1 MTRKNIYFY
10 ISFMLLLSCE
20 GPFFDV
26 PADEDSIPPTLT
38 ITFPADQSV
47 LSDSVLISA
56 YAFDNV
62 GLDLV
67 TIYLNDSIV
76 HESMEGPFEYLW
88 STYNNEE
95 DEFHTIRA
103 KATDMAGNVNYTN
116 TLQVLVDNQDNQ
128 SPTGALIFP
137 FTGQTLKGEITIIIE
152 ASDNDQVETVDLYI
166 DGDSIATYQEPPYRY
181 DWNTLNE
188 IDDVIYTIH
197 AHVRDNAGNQITI
210 GPINVTIDNY
220 ESDDEIAPTGTIISP
235 ASASTVSGT
244 INIEVYAYDNIRMGH
259 VDFIIDGSEVA
270 HDSIPPYS
278 YSWNTL
284 GEAEDSDHVININL
298 SDSAGNTTSL
308 FPVTVFV
315 DNIEDA
321 DVTPPSIVIYD
332 PAANQTVSGTVTFM
346 TIATDNVAID
356 RVEFYHDYELEF
368 TATNYPYNYEWNST
382 LIAEDSEHVWHAK
395 AFDTSGN
402 DSQTQPMVLF
412 VDNID
417 NIPPTGFILYPYA
430 GQIVS
435 DNIEIQVSASDN
447 VGIAEVEFY
456 LDGNL
461 LSSDDQV
468 PYAHEWN
475 TNSSSEDEEHVIY
488 ATIIDLQGNST
499 DLSPISVTVNNDDA
513 PSNDL
518 TPPIATILTPLSTQ
532 TVSDTVI
539 ITGFASDNH
548 EIEQVIFY
556 VNDQLID
563 TVTDSP
569 YTTNWITY
577 EEANNSEHVIQ
588 MTAQDLSGNQS
599 SAQPVLVTVINEYT
613 GEINN
618 LTLLATENTISLS
631 WDAPNDA
638 ESYKVYKN
646 GSFLTETNEQFF
658 NDVVV
663 PGTEFCY
670 TVSAVNIVNLEGPQS
685 TEVCETSLYPPS
697 PTLSLSIDG
706 SLANLT
712 WTSVS
717 TAVSYRL
724 YQDDVFIIELAVL
737 NHTLDIGIGSNTCF
751 KVTSVNSIG
760 TESLVSNEECGEG
773 S

>member
-1 MTRKNIYFY
+1 
-10 ISFMLLLSCE
+10 MLLLSCE

-38 ITFPADQSV
+38 ITFPADQSI

-67 TIYLNDSIV
+67 TLYLNDSVV

-88 STYNNEE
+88 PTSNNEE

-103 KATDMAGNVNYTN
+103 KATDLAGNVNYTN

-137 FTGQTLKGEITIIIE
+137 FTGQTLTGEITIIIE

-166 DGDSIATYQEPPYRY
+166 NGDSIATYQEPPYRY

-188 IDDVIYTIH
+188 IDDVIHTIH

-244 INIEVYAYDNIRMGH
+244 INIEVNAYDNIRMGH
-259 VDFIIDGSEVA
+259 VDFIIDGSAVA

-308 FPVTVFV
+308 FPVSVFV
-315 DNIEDA
+315 DNIEEA
-321 DVTPPSIVIYD
+321 DTTPPSIVIYD
-332 PAANQTVSGTVTFM
+332 PAANQTVSGTITFM

-402 DSQTQPMVLF
+402 NSQTQPMVLF

-456 LDGNL
+456 LDGDI
-461 LSSDDQV
+461 LSSDDQA
-468 PYAHEWN
+468 PYAYEWN

-548 EIEQVIFY
+548 EIERVMFY
-556 VNDQLID
+556 VNDQLIE

-569 YTTNWITY
+569 FTTNWITY

-588 MTAQDLSGNQS
+588 MTAQDPSGNQS
-599 SAQPVLVTVINEYT
+599 SAQPALVTVINEYI

-646 GSFLTETNEQFF
+646 GNFFTETNEQFLD
-658 NDVVV
+658 DVVV

-717 TAVSYRL
+717 TAESYRL

-737 NHTLDIGIGSNTCF
+737 NHTLDIGTGSNTCF

>member
-1 MTRKNIYFY
+1 MKRKNIYFY
-10 ISFMLLLSCE
+10 ITFMLLLSCE

-38 ITFPADQSV
+38 ITFPADQSI

-67 TIYLNDSIV
+67 TLYLNDSVV

-88 STYNNEE
+88 PTSNNEE

-103 KATDMAGNVNYTN
+103 KATDLAGNVNYTN

-137 FTGQTLKGEITIIIE
+137 FTGQTLTGEITIIIE

-166 DGDSIATYQEPPYRY
+166 NGDSIATYQEPPYRY

-188 IDDVIYTIH
+188 IDDVIHTIH

-244 INIEVYAYDNIRMGH
+244 INIEVNAYDNIRMGH
-259 VDFIIDGSEVA
+259 VDFIIDGSAVA

-321 DVTPPSIVIYD
+321 DITPPSIVIYD

-402 DSQTQPMVLF
+402 DSQTQPMILF

-456 LDGNL
+456 LNGDI
-461 LSSDDQV
+461 LSSDDQA
-468 PYAHEWN
+468 PYAYEWN

-548 EIEQVIFY
+548 EIERVMFY
-556 VNDQLID
+556 VNDQLIE

-569 YTTNWITY
+569 FTTNWITY

-588 MTAQDLSGNQS
+588 MTAQDPSGNQS

-646 GSFLTETNEQFF
+646 GNFFTETNEQFLD
-658 NDVVV
+658 DVVV

-670 TVSAVNIVNLEGPQS
+670 AVSAVNIVNLEGPQS
-685 TEVCETSLYPPS
+685 TEVCETSLYPSS

-717 TAVSYRL
+717 TAESYRL

-737 NHTLDIGIGSNTCF
+737 NHTLDIGTGSNTCF

>member
-1 MTRKNIYFY
+1 MKRKNIYFY
-10 ISFMLLLSCE
+10 ITFMLLLSCE

-38 ITFPADQSV
+38 ITFPADQSI

-67 TIYLNDSIV
+67 TLYLNDSVV

-88 STYNNEE
+88 PTSNNEE

-103 KATDMAGNVNYTN
+103 KATDLAGNVNYTN

-137 FTGQTLKGEITIIIE
+137 FTGQTLTGEITIIIE

-166 DGDSIATYQEPPYRY
+166 NGDSIATYQEPPYRY

-188 IDDVIYTIH
+188 IDDVIHTIH

-220 ESDDEIAPTGTIISP
+220 DSDDEIAPTGTIISP

-244 INIEVYAYDNIRMGH
+244 IDIEVNAYDNIRMGH
-259 VDFIIDGSEVA
+259 VDFIIDGSAVA

-308 FPVTVFV
+308 FPVSVFV

-321 DVTPPSIVIYD
+321 DTTPPSIVIYD
-332 PAANQTVSGTVTFM
+332 PAANQTVSGTITFM

-402 DSQTQPMVLF
+402 DSQTQPMILF

-456 LDGNL
+456 LDGDI
-461 LSSDDQV
+461 LSSDDQA
-468 PYAHEWN
+468 PYAYEWN

-548 EIEQVIFY
+548 EIERVMFY
-556 VNDQLID
+556 VNDQLIE

-569 YTTNWITY
+569 FTTNWITY

-588 MTAQDLSGNQS
+588 MTAQDPSGNQS

-638 ESYKVYKN
+638 ESYKIYKN
-646 GSFLTETNEQFF
+646 GSFLTEINEQFLD
-658 NDVVV
+658 DVVV

-685 TEVCETSLYPPS
+685 TEVCETSLYPSS

-717 TAVSYRL
+717 TAESYRL

-737 NHTLDIGIGSNTCF
+737 NHTLDIGTGSNTCF

>member
-1 MTRKNIYFY
+1 
-10 ISFMLLLSCE
+10 MLLLSCE

-38 ITFPADQSV
+38 ITFPADQSI

-67 TIYLNDSIV
+67 TLYLNDSVV

-88 STYNNEE
+88 PTSNNEE

-103 KATDMAGNVNYTN
+103 KATDLAGNVNYTN

-137 FTGQTLKGEITIIIE
+137 FTGQTLTGEITIIIE

-166 DGDSIATYQEPPYRY
+166 NGDSIATYQEPPYRY

-188 IDDVIYTIH
+188 IDDVIHTIH

-220 ESDDEIAPTGTIISP
+220 DSDDEIAPTGTIISP

-244 INIEVYAYDNIRMGH
+244 INIEVNAYDNIRMGH
-259 VDFIIDGSEVA
+259 VDFIIDGSAVA

-321 DVTPPSIVIYD
+321 DITPPSIVIYD
-332 PAANQTVSGTVTFM
+332 PAANQTVSGTITFM

-402 DSQTQPMVLF
+402 DSQTQPMILF

-532 TVSDTVI
+532 AVSDTVI

-548 EIEQVIFY
+548 EIERVMFY
-556 VNDQLID
+556 VNDQLIE

-569 YTTNWITY
+569 FTTNWITY

-588 MTAQDLSGNQS
+588 MTAQDPSGNQS
-599 SAQPVLVTVINEYT
+599 SAQPALVTVINEYI

-631 WDAPNDA
+631 WDAPYDA

-646 GSFLTETNEQFF
+646 GNFFTETNEQFLD
-658 NDVVV
+658 DVVV

-717 TAVSYRL
+717 TAESYRL
-724 YQDDVFIIELAVL
+724 YQDNVFIIELAVL
-737 NHTLDIGIGSNTCF
+737 NHTLDIGTGSNTCF

>member
-321 DVTPPSIVIYD
+321 DITPPSIVIYD

>member
-1 MTRKNIYFY
+1 MKRKNIYFY

-137 FTGQTLKGEITIIIE
+137 FTGQTLTGEITIIIE

-244 INIEVYAYDNIRMGH
+244 INIEVNAYDNIRMGH
-259 VDFIIDGSEVA
+259 VDFIIDGSAVA

-321 DVTPPSIVIYD
+321 DITPPFIVIHD
-332 PAANQTVSGTVTFM
+332 PASNQTVSGTVTFM

-613 GEINN
+613 GEMNN

-706 SLANLT
+706 SLANLN

-717 TAVSYRL
+717 TAESYRL

-751 KVTSVNSIG
+751 KATSVNSIG

>member
-1 MTRKNIYFY
+1 
-10 ISFMLLLSCE
+10 MLLLSCE

-38 ITFPADQSV
+38 ITFPADQSI

-67 TIYLNDSIV
+67 TLYLNDSVV

-88 STYNNEE
+88 PTSNNEE

-103 KATDMAGNVNYTN
+103 KATDLAGNVNYTN

-137 FTGQTLKGEITIIIE
+137 FTGQTLTGEITIIIE

-166 DGDSIATYQEPPYRY
+166 NGDSIATYQEPPYRY

-188 IDDVIYTIH
+188 IDDVIHTIH

-244 INIEVYAYDNIRMGH
+244 INIEVNAYDNIRMGH
-259 VDFIIDGSEVA
+259 VDFIIDGSAVA

-321 DVTPPSIVIYD
+321 DITPPSIVIYD
-332 PAANQTVSGTVTFM
+332 PAANQTVFGTVTFM

-402 DSQTQPMVLF
+402 DSQTQPMILF

-456 LDGNL
+456 LDGDI
-461 LSSDDQV
+461 LSSDDQA
-468 PYAHEWN
+468 PYAYEWN

-548 EIEQVIFY
+548 EIERVMFY
-556 VNDQLID
+556 VNDQLIE

-569 YTTNWITY
+569 FTTNWITY

-588 MTAQDLSGNQS
+588 MTAQDPSGNQS

-646 GSFLTETNEQFF
+646 GSFLTETNEQFLD
-658 NDVVV
+658 DVVV

-670 TVSAVNIVNLEGPQS
+670 AVSAVNIVNLEGPQS

-717 TAVSYRL
+717 TAESYRL
-724 YQDDVFIIELAVL
+724 YQDEVFIIELAVL
-737 NHTLDIGIGSNTCF
+737 NHTLDIGTGSNTCF

>member
-10 ISFMLLLSCE
+10 ISFMLILSCE

-88 STYNNEE
+88 STFDNEE

-137 FTGQTLKGEITIIIE
+137 FTGQTLTGEITIIIE

-188 IDDVIYTIH
+188 IDDVIHTIH

-210 GPINVTIDNY
+210 GPINVTINNY
-220 ESDDEIAPTGTIISP
+220 ESDDQIAPTGTIISP

-244 INIEVYAYDNIRMGH
+244 VNIEVYAYDNIRMGH
-259 VDFIIDGSEVA
+259 VDFIIDGSAVA

-284 GEAEDSDHVININL
+284 EEAEDSDHVININL
-298 SDSAGNTTSL
+298 SDSTGNTTSL

-315 DNIEDA
+315 DNLEDA
-321 DVTPPSIVIYD
+321 DITPPSIVIND

-402 DSQTQPMVLF
+402 GSQTQPMVLF

-447 VGIAEVEFY
+447 IGIAEVEFY

-548 EIEQVIFY
+548 EIERVMFY
-556 VNDQLID
+556 VNDQLIE

-569 YTTNWITY
+569 FTTNWITY
-577 EEANNSEHVIQ
+577 EETNNSEHVIQ
-588 MTAQDLSGNQS
+588 MTAQDPSGNQS

-631 WDAPNDA
+631 WDAPNGA

-646 GSFLTETNEQFF
+646 SNFLTETNEQFLD
-658 NDVVV
+658 DVVV

-670 TVSAVNIVNLEGPQS
+670 AVSAVNIVNLEGPQS

-717 TAVSYRL
+717 TAESYRL

-751 KVTSVNSIG
+751 EVTSVNSIG

>member
-1 MTRKNIYFY
+1 MKRKNIYFY
-10 ISFMLLLSCE
+10 ITFMLLLSCE

-38 ITFPADQSV
+38 ITFPADQSI

-67 TIYLNDSIV
+67 TLYLNDSVV

-88 STYNNEE
+88 PTSNNEE

-103 KATDMAGNVNYTN
+103 KATDLAGNVNYTN

-137 FTGQTLKGEITIIIE
+137 FTGQTLTGEITIIIE

-166 DGDSIATYQEPPYRY
+166 NGDSIATYQEPPYRY

-188 IDDVIYTIH
+188 IDDVIHTIH

-244 INIEVYAYDNIRMGH
+244 IDIEVNAYDNIRMGH
-259 VDFIIDGSEVA
+259 VDFIIDGSAVA

-321 DVTPPSIVIYD
+321 DITPPSIVIYD

-539 ITGFASDNH
+539 IIGFASDNH

>member
-1 MTRKNIYFY
+1 
-10 ISFMLLLSCE
+10 MLLLSCE

-38 ITFPADQSV
+38 ITFPADQSI

-67 TIYLNDSIV
+67 TLYLNDSVV

-88 STYNNEE
+88 PTSNNEE

-103 KATDMAGNVNYTN
+103 KATDLAGNVNYTN

-137 FTGQTLKGEITIIIE
+137 FTGQTLTGEITIIIE
-152 ASDNDQVETVDLYI
+152 ASDNDQVETVNLYI
-166 DGDSIATYQEPPYRY
+166 NGDSIATYQEPPYRY

-188 IDDVIYTIH
+188 IDDVIHTIH

-220 ESDDEIAPTGTIISP
+220 DSDDEIAPTGTIISP

-244 INIEVYAYDNIRMGH
+244 INIEVNAYDNIRMGH
-259 VDFIIDGSEVA
+259 VDFIIDGSAVA

-308 FPVTVFV
+308 FPVSVFV
-315 DNIEDA
+315 DNIEEA
-321 DVTPPSIVIYD
+321 DTTPPSIVIYE
-332 PAANQTVSGTVTFM
+332 PAANQTVSGTITFM

-395 AFDTSGN
+395 AFDISGN
-402 DSQTQPMVLF
+402 NSQTQPMVLF

-488 ATIIDLQGNST
+488 ATIIYLQGNST
-499 DLSPISVTVNNDDA
+499 DLSPISVTVNNDNA

-548 EIEQVIFY
+548 EIERVMFY
-556 VNDQLID
+556 VNDQLIE

-569 YTTNWITY
+569 FTTNWITY

-588 MTAQDLSGNQS
+588 MTAQDPSGNQS
-599 SAQPVLVTVINEYT
+599 SAQPALVTVINEYI

-638 ESYKVYKN
+638 ESYKIYKN
-646 GSFLTETNEQFF
+646 GSFLTEINEQFLD
-658 NDVVV
+658 DVVV

-685 TEVCETSLYPPS
+685 TEVCETSLYPSS

-717 TAVSYRL
+717 TAESYRL

-737 NHTLDIGIGSNTCF
+737 NHTLDIGTGSNTCF

>member
-1 MTRKNIYFY
+1 
-10 ISFMLLLSCE
+10 MLLLSCE

-38 ITFPADQSV
+38 ITFPADQSI

-67 TIYLNDSIV
+67 TLYLNDSVV

-88 STYNNEE
+88 PTSNNEE

-103 KATDMAGNVNYTN
+103 KATDLAGNVNYTN

-137 FTGQTLKGEITIIIE
+137 FTGQTLTGEITIIIE

-166 DGDSIATYQEPPYRY
+166 NGDSIATYQEPPYRY

-188 IDDVIYTIH
+188 IDDVIHTIH

-244 INIEVYAYDNIRMGH
+244 IDIEVNAYDNIRMGH
-259 VDFIIDGSEVA
+259 VDFIIDGSAVA

-321 DVTPPSIVIYD
+321 DITPPSIVIYD
-332 PAANQTVSGTVTFM
+332 PAANQTVSGTITFM

-402 DSQTQPMVLF
+402 DSQTQPMILF

-499 DLSPISVTVNNDDA
+499 DLSPISVTVNNNDA

-532 TVSDTVI
+532 AVSDTVI

-548 EIEQVIFY
+548 EIERVMFY
-556 VNDQLID
+556 VNDQLIE

-569 YTTNWITY
+569 FTTNWITY

-588 MTAQDLSGNQS
+588 MTAQDPSGNQS

-646 GSFLTETNEQFF
+646 GSFLTEINEQFLD
-658 NDVVV
+658 DVVV

-685 TEVCETSLYPPS
+685 TEVCETSLYPSS

-717 TAVSYRL
+717 TAESYRL

-737 NHTLDIGIGSNTCF
+737 NHTLDIGTGSNTCF

>member
-1 MTRKNIYFY
+1 
-10 ISFMLLLSCE
+10 MLLLSCE

-38 ITFPADQSV
+38 ITFPADQSI

-67 TIYLNDSIV
+67 TLYLNDSVV

-88 STYNNEE
+88 PTSNNEE

-103 KATDMAGNVNYTN
+103 KATDLAGNVNYTN

-137 FTGQTLKGEITIIIE
+137 FTGQTLTGEITIIIE
-152 ASDNDQVETVDLYI
+152 ASDNDQVETVNLYI
-166 DGDSIATYQEPPYRY
+166 NGDSIATYQEPPYRY

-188 IDDVIYTIH
+188 IDDVIHTIH

-220 ESDDEIAPTGTIISP
+220 DSDDEIAPTGTIISP

-244 INIEVYAYDNIRMGH
+244 INIEVNAYDNIRMGH
-259 VDFIIDGSEVA
+259 VDFIIDGSAVA

-321 DVTPPSIVIYD
+321 DIIPPSIVIYD
-332 PAANQTVSGTVTFM
+332 PAANQTVSGTITFM

-402 DSQTQPMVLF
+402 DSQTQPMILF

-435 DNIEIQVSASDN
+435 DDIEIQVSASDN

-532 TVSDTVI
+532 AVSDTVI

-548 EIEQVIFY
+548 EIERVMFY
-556 VNDQLID
+556 VNDQLIE

-569 YTTNWITY
+569 FTTNWITY

-588 MTAQDLSGNQS
+588 MTAQDPSGNQS

-638 ESYKVYKN
+638 ESYKIYKN
-646 GSFLTETNEQFF
+646 GSFLTEINEQFLD
-658 NDVVV
+658 DVVV

-685 TEVCETSLYPPS
+685 TEVCETSLYPSS

-717 TAVSYRL
+717 TAESYRL

-737 NHTLDIGIGSNTCF
+737 NHTLDIGTGSNTCF

>member
-1 MTRKNIYFY
+1 MKRKNIYFY
-10 ISFMLLLSCE
+10 ITFMLLLSCE

-38 ITFPADQSV
+38 ITFPADQSI

-67 TIYLNDSIV
+67 TLYLNDSVV

-88 STYNNEE
+88 PTSNNEE

-103 KATDMAGNVNYTN
+103 KATDLAGNVNYTN

-137 FTGQTLKGEITIIIE
+137 FTGQTLTGEITIIIE

-166 DGDSIATYQEPPYRY
+166 NGDSIATYQEPPYRY

-188 IDDVIYTIH
+188 IDDVIHTIH

-220 ESDDEIAPTGTIISP
+220 DSDDEIAPTGTIISP

-244 INIEVYAYDNIRMGH
+244 IDIEVNAYDNIRMGH
-259 VDFIIDGSEVA
+259 VDFIIDGSAVA

-321 DVTPPSIVIYD
+321 DITPPSIVIYD

-402 DSQTQPMVLF
+402 DSQTQPMILF

-532 TVSDTVI
+532 AVSDTVI

-548 EIEQVIFY
+548 EIERVMFY
-556 VNDQLID
+556 VNDQLIE

-569 YTTNWITY
+569 FTTNWITY

-588 MTAQDLSGNQS
+588 MTAQDPSGNQS

-638 ESYKVYKN
+638 ESYKIYKN
-646 GSFLTETNEQFF
+646 GSFLTEINEQFLD
-658 NDVVV
+658 DVVV

-685 TEVCETSLYPPS
+685 TEVCETSLYPSS

-717 TAVSYRL
+717 TAESYRL
-724 YQDDVFIIELAVL
+724 YQDNVFIIELAVL
-737 NHTLDIGIGSNTCF
+737 NHTLDIGTGSNTCF

>member
-1 MTRKNIYFY
+1 
-10 ISFMLLLSCE
+10 MLLLSCE

-38 ITFPADQSV
+38 ITFPADQSI

-67 TIYLNDSIV
+67 TLYLNDSVV

-88 STYNNEE
+88 PTSNNEE

-103 KATDMAGNVNYTN
+103 KATDLAGNVNYTN

-137 FTGQTLKGEITIIIE
+137 FTGQTLTGEITIIIE

-166 DGDSIATYQEPPYRY
+166 NGDSIVTYQEPPYRY

-188 IDDVIYTIH
+188 IDDVIHTIH

-244 INIEVYAYDNIRMGH
+244 IDIEVNAYDNIRMGH
-259 VDFIIDGSEVA
+259 VDFIIDGSAVA

-321 DVTPPSIVIYD
+321 DITPPSIVIYD

-402 DSQTQPMVLF
+402 NSQTQPMVLF

-456 LDGNL
+456 LDGDI
-461 LSSDDQV
+461 LSSDDQA
-468 PYAHEWN
+468 PYAYEWN

-548 EIEQVIFY
+548 EIERVMFY
-556 VNDQLID
+556 VNDQLME

-569 YTTNWITY
+569 FTTNWITY

-588 MTAQDLSGNQS
+588 MTAQDPSGNQS
-599 SAQPVLVTVINEYT
+599 SAQPILVTVINEYT

-618 LTLLATENTISLS
+618 LTLLATENTISLN
-631 WDAPNDA
+631 WDAPNDS

-646 GSFLTETNEQFF
+646 GNFFTETNEQFLD
-658 NDVVV
+658 DVVV

-717 TAVSYRL
+717 TAESYRL
-724 YQDDVFIIELAVL
+724 YQDNVFIIELAVL
-737 NHTLDIGIGSNTCF
+737 NHTLDIGTGSNTCF

>member
-1 MTRKNIYFY
+1 MKRKNIYFY
-10 ISFMLLLSCE
+10 ITFMLLLSCE

-38 ITFPADQSV
+38 ITFPADQSI

-67 TIYLNDSIV
+67 TLYLNDSVV

-88 STYNNEE
+88 PTSNNEE

-103 KATDMAGNVNYTN
+103 KATDLAGNVNYTN
-116 TLQVLVDNQDNQ
+116 TLQVFVDNQDNQ

-137 FTGQTLKGEITIIIE
+137 FTGQTLTGEITIIIE

-166 DGDSIATYQEPPYRY
+166 NGDSIATYQEPPYRY

-188 IDDVIYTIH
+188 IDDVIHTIH

-244 INIEVYAYDNIRMGH
+244 IDIEVNAYDNIRMGH
-259 VDFIIDGSEVA
+259 VDFIIDGSAVA

-321 DVTPPSIVIYD
+321 DITPPSIVIYD
-332 PAANQTVSGTVTFM
+332 PAANQTVSGTITFM

-402 DSQTQPMVLF
+402 DSQTQPMILF

-532 TVSDTVI
+532 AVSDTVI

-548 EIEQVIFY
+548 EIERVMFY
-556 VNDQLID
+556 VNDQLIE

-569 YTTNWITY
+569 FTTNWITY

-588 MTAQDLSGNQS
+588 MTAQDPSGNQS
-599 SAQPVLVTVINEYT
+599 SAQPALVTVINEYI

-646 GSFLTETNEQFF
+646 GNFFTETNEQFLD
-658 NDVVV
+658 DVVV

-717 TAVSYRL
+717 TAESYRL
-724 YQDDVFIIELAVL
+724 YQDNVFIIELAVL
-737 NHTLDIGIGSNTCF
+737 NHTLDIGTGSNTCF

>member
-1 MTRKNIYFY
+1 
-10 ISFMLLLSCE
+10 MLLLSCE

-556 VNDQLID
+556 VDDQLID

>member
-1 MTRKNIYFY
+1 
-10 ISFMLLLSCE
+10 MLLLSCE

>member
-1 MTRKNIYFY
+1 MKRKNIYFY
-10 ISFMLLLSCE
+10 ITFMLLLSCE

-38 ITFPADQSV
+38 ITFPADQSI

-67 TIYLNDSIV
+67 TLYLNDSVV

-88 STYNNEE
+88 PTSNNEE

-103 KATDMAGNVNYTN
+103 KATDLAGNVNYTN

-137 FTGQTLKGEITIIIE
+137 FTGQTLTGEITIIIE

-166 DGDSIATYQEPPYRY
+166 NGDSIATYQEPPYRY

-188 IDDVIYTIH
+188 IDDVIHTIH

-244 INIEVYAYDNIRMGH
+244 INIEVNAYDNIRMGH
-259 VDFIIDGSEVA
+259 VDFIIDGSAVA

-321 DVTPPSIVIYD
+321 DITPPSIVIYD
-332 PAANQTVSGTVTFM
+332 PAANQTVFGTVTFM

-402 DSQTQPMVLF
+402 NSQTQPMVLF

-456 LDGNL
+456 LDGDI
-461 LSSDDQV
+461 LSSDDQA
-468 PYAHEWN
+468 PYAYEWN

-548 EIEQVIFY
+548 EIERVMFY
-556 VNDQLID
+556 VNDQLIE

-569 YTTNWITY
+569 FTTNWITY

-588 MTAQDLSGNQS
+588 MTAQDPSGNQS

-646 GSFLTETNEQFF
+646 GSFLTETNEQFLD
-658 NDVVV
+658 DVVV

-717 TAVSYRL
+717 TAESYRL
-724 YQDDVFIIELAVL
+724 YQDEVFIIELAVL
-737 NHTLDIGIGSNTCF
+737 NHTLDIGTGSNTCF

>member
-1 MTRKNIYFY
+1 
-10 ISFMLLLSCE
+10 MLLLSCE

-308 FPVTVFV
+308 FPVSVFV
-315 DNIEDA
+315 DNIEEA
-321 DVTPPSIVIYD
+321 DTTPPSIVIYD
-332 PAANQTVSGTVTFM
+332 PAANQTVSGTITFM

>member
-1 MTRKNIYFY
+1 MKRKNIYFY
-10 ISFMLLLSCE
+10 ITFMLLLSCE

-38 ITFPADQSV
+38 ITFPADQSI

-67 TIYLNDSIV
+67 TLYLNDSVV

-88 STYNNEE
+88 PTSNNEE

-103 KATDMAGNVNYTN
+103 KATDLAGNVNYTN

-137 FTGQTLKGEITIIIE
+137 FTGQTLTGEITIIIE
-152 ASDNDQVETVDLYI
+152 ASDNDQVETVNLYI
-166 DGDSIATYQEPPYRY
+166 NGDSIATYQEPPYRY

-188 IDDVIYTIH
+188 IDDVIHTIH

-220 ESDDEIAPTGTIISP
+220 DSDDEIAPTGTIISP

-244 INIEVYAYDNIRMGH
+244 INIEVNAYDNIRMGH
-259 VDFIIDGSEVA
+259 VDFIIDGSAVA

-321 DVTPPSIVIYD
+321 DIIPPSIVIYD
-332 PAANQTVSGTVTFM
+332 PAANQTVSGTITFM

-402 DSQTQPMVLF
+402 DSQTQPMILF

-532 TVSDTVI
+532 AVSDTVI

-548 EIEQVIFY
+548 EIERVMFY
-556 VNDQLID
+556 VNDQLIE

-569 YTTNWITY
+569 FTTNWITY

-588 MTAQDLSGNQS
+588 MTAQDPSGNQS

-638 ESYKVYKN
+638 ESYKIYKN
-646 GSFLTETNEQFF
+646 GSFLTEINEQFLD
-658 NDVVV
+658 DVVV

-670 TVSAVNIVNLEGPQS
+670 TVSAVNIVSLEGPQS
-685 TEVCETSLYPPS
+685 TEVCETSLYPSS

-717 TAVSYRL
+717 TAESYRL

-737 NHTLDIGIGSNTCF
+737 NHTLDIGTGSNTCF

>member
-1 MTRKNIYFY
+1 
-10 ISFMLLLSCE
+10 MLLLSCE

-38 ITFPADQSV
+38 ITFPADQSI

-67 TIYLNDSIV
+67 TLYLNDSVV

-88 STYNNEE
+88 PTSNNEE

-103 KATDMAGNVNYTN
+103 KATDLAGNVNYTN

-137 FTGQTLKGEITIIIE
+137 FTGQTLTGEITIIIE
-152 ASDNDQVETVDLYI
+152 ASDNDQVETVNLYI
-166 DGDSIATYQEPPYRY
+166 NGDSIATYQEPPYRY

-188 IDDVIYTIH
+188 IDDVIHTIH

-220 ESDDEIAPTGTIISP
+220 DSDDEIAPTGTIISP

-244 INIEVYAYDNIRMGH
+244 INIEVNAYDNIRMGH
-259 VDFIIDGSEVA
+259 VDFIIDGSAVA

-321 DVTPPSIVIYD
+321 DIIPPSIVIYD
-332 PAANQTVSGTVTFM
+332 PAANQTVSGTITFM

-402 DSQTQPMVLF
+402 DSQTQPMILF

-532 TVSDTVI
+532 AVSDTVI

-548 EIEQVIFY
+548 EIERVMFY
-556 VNDQLID
+556 VNDQLIE

-569 YTTNWITY
+569 FTTNWITY

-588 MTAQDLSGNQS
+588 MTAQDPSGNQS

-638 ESYKVYKN
+638 ESYKIYKN
-646 GSFLTETNEQFF
+646 GSFLTEINEQFLD
-658 NDVVV
+658 DVVV

-685 TEVCETSLYPPS
+685 TEVCETSLYPSS

-717 TAVSYRL
+717 TAESYRL

-737 NHTLDIGIGSNTCF
+737 NHTLDIGTGSNTCF

>member
-166 DGDSIATYQEPPYRY
+166 NGDSIATYQEPPYRY

-188 IDDVIYTIH
+188 IDDVIHTIH

-244 INIEVYAYDNIRMGH
+244 IDIEVNAYDNIRMGH
-259 VDFIIDGSEVA
+259 VDFIIDGSAVA

-321 DVTPPSIVIYD
+321 DIIPPSIVIYD
-332 PAANQTVSGTVTFM
+332 PAANQTVSGTITFM

-402 DSQTQPMVLF
+402 NSQTQPMVLF

-456 LDGNL
+456 LDGDI
-461 LSSDDQV
+461 LSSDDQA
-468 PYAHEWN
+468 PYAYEWN

-548 EIEQVIFY
+548 EIERVMFY
-556 VNDQLID
+556 VNDQLIE

-569 YTTNWITY
+569 FTTNWITY

-588 MTAQDLSGNQS
+588 MTAQDPSGNQS
-599 SAQPVLVTVINEYT
+599 SAQPVLVTVINEYI

-646 GSFLTETNEQFF
+646 GNFFTETNEQFLD
-658 NDVVV
+658 DVVV

-670 TVSAVNIVNLEGPQS
+670 AVSAVNIVNLEGPQS

-717 TAVSYRL
+717 TAESYRL

-737 NHTLDIGIGSNTCF
+737 NHTLDIGTGSNTCF

>member
-1 MTRKNIYFY
+1 MKRKNIYFY
-10 ISFMLLLSCE
+10 ITFMLLLSCE

-38 ITFPADQSV
+38 ITFPADQSI

-67 TIYLNDSIV
+67 TLYLNDSVV

-88 STYNNEE
+88 PTSNNEE

-103 KATDMAGNVNYTN
+103 KATDLAGNVNYTN

-137 FTGQTLKGEITIIIE
+137 FTGQTLTGEITIIIE
-152 ASDNDQVETVDLYI
+152 ASDNDQVETVNLYI
-166 DGDSIATYQEPPYRY
+166 NGDSIATYQEPPYRY

-188 IDDVIYTIH
+188 IDDVIHTIH

-220 ESDDEIAPTGTIISP
+220 DSDDEIAPTGTIISP

-244 INIEVYAYDNIRMGH
+244 INIEVNAYDNIRMGH
-259 VDFIIDGSEVA
+259 VDFIIDGSAVA

-308 FPVTVFV
+308 FPVSVFV
-315 DNIEDA
+315 DNIEEA
-321 DVTPPSIVIYD
+321 DTTPPSIVIYD
-332 PAANQTVSGTVTFM
+332 PAANQTVSGTITFM

-395 AFDTSGN
+395 AFDISGN
-402 DSQTQPMVLF
+402 NSQTQPMVLF

-456 LDGNL
+456 LDGDI
-461 LSSDDQV
+461 LSSDDQA
-468 PYAHEWN
+468 PYAYEWN

-548 EIEQVIFY
+548 EIERVMFY
-556 VNDQLID
+556 VNDQLIE

-569 YTTNWITY
+569 FTTNWITY

-588 MTAQDLSGNQS
+588 MTAQDPSGNQS
-599 SAQPVLVTVINEYT
+599 SAQPALVTVINEYI

-646 GSFLTETNEQFF
+646 GNFFTETNEQFLD
-658 NDVVV
+658 DVVV

-737 NHTLDIGIGSNTCF
+737 NHTLDIGTGSNTCF

>member
-1 MTRKNIYFY
+1 MKRKNIYFY
-10 ISFMLLLSCE
+10 ITFMLLLSCE

-38 ITFPADQSV
+38 ITFPADQSI

-67 TIYLNDSIV
+67 TLYLNDSVV

-88 STYNNEE
+88 PTSNNEE

-103 KATDMAGNVNYTN
+103 KATDLAGNVNYTN

-137 FTGQTLKGEITIIIE
+137 FTGQTLTGEITIIIE
-152 ASDNDQVETVDLYI
+152 ASDNDQVETVNLYI
-166 DGDSIATYQEPPYRY
+166 NGDSIATYQEPPYRY

-188 IDDVIYTIH
+188 IDDVIHTIH

-220 ESDDEIAPTGTIISP
+220 DSDDEIAPTGTIISP

-244 INIEVYAYDNIRMGH
+244 INIEVNAYDNIRMGH
-259 VDFIIDGSEVA
+259 VDFIIDGSAVA

-321 DVTPPSIVIYD
+321 DITPPSIVIYD
-332 PAANQTVSGTVTFM
+332 PAANQTVSGTITFM

-402 DSQTQPMVLF
+402 DSQTQPMILF

-532 TVSDTVI
+532 AVSDTVI

-548 EIEQVIFY
+548 EIERVMFY
-556 VNDQLID
+556 VNDQLIE

-569 YTTNWITY
+569 FTTNWITY

-588 MTAQDLSGNQS
+588 MTAQDPSGNQS

-638 ESYKVYKN
+638 ESYKIYKN
-646 GSFLTETNEQFF
+646 GSFLTEINEQFLD
-658 NDVVV
+658 DVVV

-685 TEVCETSLYPPS
+685 TEVCETSLYPSS

-717 TAVSYRL
+717 TAESYRL

-737 NHTLDIGIGSNTCF
+737 NHTLDIGTGSNTCF

>member
-1 MTRKNIYFY
+1 
-10 ISFMLLLSCE
+10 MLLLSCE

-38 ITFPADQSV
+38 ITFPADQSI

-67 TIYLNDSIV
+67 TLYLNDSVV

-88 STYNNEE
+88 PTSNNEE

-103 KATDMAGNVNYTN
+103 KATDLAGNVNYTN

-137 FTGQTLKGEITIIIE
+137 FTGQTLTGEITIIIE

-166 DGDSIATYQEPPYRY
+166 NGDSIATYQEPPYRY

-188 IDDVIYTIH
+188 IDDVIHTIH

-220 ESDDEIAPTGTIISP
+220 DSDDEIAPTGTIISP

-244 INIEVYAYDNIRMGH
+244 INIEVNAYDNIRMGH
-259 VDFIIDGSEVA
+259 VDFIIDGSAVA

-321 DVTPPSIVIYD
+321 DITPPSIVIYD

-402 DSQTQPMVLF
+402 DSQTQPMILF

-532 TVSDTVI
+532 AVSDTVI

-548 EIEQVIFY
+548 EIERVMFY
-556 VNDQLID
+556 VNDQLIE

-569 YTTNWITY
+569 FTTNWITY

-588 MTAQDLSGNQS
+588 MTAQDPSGNQS

-638 ESYKVYKN
+638 ESYKIYKN
-646 GSFLTETNEQFF
+646 GSFLIEINEQFLE
-658 NDVVV
+658 DVVV

-670 TVSAVNIVNLEGPQS
+670 AVSAVNIVNLEGPQS
-685 TEVCETSLYPPS
+685 TEVCETSLYPSS

-717 TAVSYRL
+717 TAESYRL

-737 NHTLDIGIGSNTCF
+737 NHTLDIGTGSNTCF

>member
-1 MTRKNIYFY
+1 MKRKNIYFY
-10 ISFMLLLSCE
+10 ITFMLLLSCE

-38 ITFPADQSV
+38 ITFPADQSI

-67 TIYLNDSIV
+67 TLYLNDSVV

-88 STYNNEE
+88 PTSNNEE

-103 KATDMAGNVNYTN
+103 KATDLAGNVNYTN

-137 FTGQTLKGEITIIIE
+137 FTGQTLTGEITIIIE

-166 DGDSIATYQEPPYRY
+166 NGDSIVTYQEPPYRY

-188 IDDVIYTIH
+188 IDDVIHTIH

-220 ESDDEIAPTGTIISP
+220 DSDDEIAPTGTIISP

-244 INIEVYAYDNIRMGH
+244 INIEVNAYDNIRMGH
-259 VDFIIDGSEVA
+259 VDFIIDGSAVA

-308 FPVTVFV
+308 FPVSVFV

-321 DVTPPSIVIYD
+321 DTTPPSIVIYD
-332 PAANQTVSGTVTFM
+332 PAANQTVSGTITFM

-402 DSQTQPMVLF
+402 DSQTQPMILF

-532 TVSDTVI
+532 AVSDTVI

-548 EIEQVIFY
+548 EIERVMFY
-556 VNDQLID
+556 VNDQLIE

-569 YTTNWITY
+569 FTTNWITY

-588 MTAQDLSGNQS
+588 MTAQDPSGNQS

-638 ESYKVYKN
+638 ESYKIYKN
-646 GSFLTETNEQFF
+646 GSFLTEINEQFLD
-658 NDVVV
+658 DVVV

-685 TEVCETSLYPPS
+685 TEVCETSLYPSS

-717 TAVSYRL
+717 TAESYRL

-737 NHTLDIGIGSNTCF
+737 NHTLDIGTGSNTCF

>member
-1 MTRKNIYFY
+1 MKRKNIYFY
-10 ISFMLLLSCE
+10 ITFMLLLSCE

-38 ITFPADQSV
+38 ITFPADQSI

-67 TIYLNDSIV
+67 TLYLNDSVV

-88 STYNNEE
+88 PTSNNEE

-103 KATDMAGNVNYTN
+103 KATDLAGNVNYTN

-137 FTGQTLKGEITIIIE
+137 FTGQTLTGEITIIIE

-166 DGDSIATYQEPPYRY
+166 NGDSIATYQEPPYRY

-188 IDDVIYTIH
+188 IDDVIHTIH

-220 ESDDEIAPTGTIISP
+220 DSDDEIAPTGTIISP

-244 INIEVYAYDNIRMGH
+244 INIEVNAYDNIRMGH
-259 VDFIIDGSEVA
+259 VDFIIDGSAVA

-321 DVTPPSIVIYD
+321 DITPPSIVIYD
-332 PAANQTVSGTVTFM
+332 PAANQTVFGTVTFM

-402 DSQTQPMVLF
+402 NSQTQPMVLF

-447 VGIAEVEFY
+447 VGIARVEFY
-456 LDGNL
+456 LDGDL
-461 LSSDDQV
+461 LSSDDQA
-468 PYAHEWN
+468 PYAYEWN

-548 EIEQVIFY
+548 EIERVMFY
-556 VNDQLID
+556 VNDQLIE

-569 YTTNWITY
+569 FTTNWITY

-588 MTAQDLSGNQS
+588 MTAQDPSGNQS

-646 GSFLTETNEQFF
+646 GSFLTETNEQFLD
-658 NDVVV
+658 DVVV

-670 TVSAVNIVNLEGPQS
+670 AVSAVNIVNLEGPQS

-717 TAVSYRL
+717 TAESYRL
-724 YQDDVFIIELAVL
+724 YQDEVFIIELAVL
-737 NHTLDIGIGSNTCF
+737 NHTLDIGTGSNTCF

>member
-1 MTRKNIYFY
+1 MKRKNIYFY
-10 ISFMLLLSCE
+10 ITFMLLLSCE

-38 ITFPADQSV
+38 ITFPADQSI

-67 TIYLNDSIV
+67 TLYLNDSVV

-88 STYNNEE
+88 PTSNNEE

-103 KATDMAGNVNYTN
+103 KATDLAGNVNYTN

-137 FTGQTLKGEITIIIE
+137 FTGQTLTGEITIIIE

-166 DGDSIATYQEPPYRY
+166 NGDSIATYQEPPYRY

-188 IDDVIYTIH
+188 IDDVIHTIH

-220 ESDDEIAPTGTIISP
+220 DSDDEIAPTGTIISP

-244 INIEVYAYDNIRMGH
+244 INIEVNAYDNIRMGH
-259 VDFIIDGSEVA
+259 VDFIIDGSAVA

-321 DVTPPSIVIYD
+321 DIIPPSIVIYD
-332 PAANQTVSGTVTFM
+332 PAANQTVSGTITFM

-402 DSQTQPMVLF
+402 DSQTQPMILF

-532 TVSDTVI
+532 AVSDTVI

-548 EIEQVIFY
+548 EIERVMFY
-556 VNDQLID
+556 VNDQLIE

-569 YTTNWITY
+569 FTTNWITY

-588 MTAQDLSGNQS
+588 MTAQDPSGNQS

-638 ESYKVYKN
+638 ESYKIYKN
-646 GSFLTETNEQFF
+646 GSFLTEINEQFLD
-658 NDVVV
+658 DVVV

-685 TEVCETSLYPPS
+685 TEVCETSLYPSS

-717 TAVSYRL
+717 TAESYRL

-737 NHTLDIGIGSNTCF
+737 NHTLDIGTGSNTCF

>member
-1 MTRKNIYFY
+1 
-10 ISFMLLLSCE
+10 MLLLSCE

-38 ITFPADQSV
+38 ITFPADQSI

-67 TIYLNDSIV
+67 TLYLNDSVV

-88 STYNNEE
+88 PTSNNEE

-103 KATDMAGNVNYTN
+103 KATDLAGNVNYTN

-137 FTGQTLKGEITIIIE
+137 FTGQTLTGEITIIIE
-152 ASDNDQVETVDLYI
+152 ASDNDQVETVNLYI
-166 DGDSIATYQEPPYRY
+166 NGDSIATYQEPPYRY

-188 IDDVIYTIH
+188 IDDVIHTIH

-220 ESDDEIAPTGTIISP
+220 DSDDEIAPTGTIISP

-244 INIEVYAYDNIRMGH
+244 INIEVNAYDNIRMGH
-259 VDFIIDGSEVA
+259 VDFIIDGSAVA

-308 FPVTVFV
+308 FPVSVFV

-321 DVTPPSIVIYD
+321 DTTPPSIVIYD
-332 PAANQTVSGTVTFM
+332 PAANQTVSGTITFM

-402 DSQTQPMVLF
+402 DSQTQPMILF

-548 EIEQVIFY
+548 EIERVMFY
-556 VNDQLID
+556 VNDQLIE

-569 YTTNWITY
+569 FTTNWITY

-588 MTAQDLSGNQS
+588 MTAQDPSGNQS

-638 ESYKVYKN
+638 ESYKIYKN
-646 GSFLTETNEQFF
+646 GSFLIEINEQFLE
-658 NDVVV
+658 DVVV

-670 TVSAVNIVNLEGPQS
+670 AVSAVNIVNLEGPQS
-685 TEVCETSLYPPS
+685 TEVCETSLYPSS

-717 TAVSYRL
+717 TAESYRL

-737 NHTLDIGIGSNTCF
+737 NHTLDIGTGSNTCF

-773 S
+773 F

>member
-1 MTRKNIYFY
+1 MKRKNIYFY
-10 ISFMLLLSCE
+10 ITFMLLLSCE

-38 ITFPADQSV
+38 ITFPADQSI

-67 TIYLNDSIV
+67 TLYLNDSVV

-88 STYNNEE
+88 PTSNNEE

-103 KATDMAGNVNYTN
+103 KATDLAGNVNYTN

-137 FTGQTLKGEITIIIE
+137 FTGQTLTGEITIIIE
-152 ASDNDQVETVDLYI
+152 ASDNDQVETVNLYI
-166 DGDSIATYQEPPYRY
+166 NGDSIATYQEPPYRY

-188 IDDVIYTIH
+188 IDDVIHTIH

-220 ESDDEIAPTGTIISP
+220 DSDDEIAPTGTIISP

-244 INIEVYAYDNIRMGH
+244 INIEVNAYDNIRMGH
-259 VDFIIDGSEVA
+259 VDFIIDGSAVA

-321 DVTPPSIVIYD
+321 DIIPPSIVIYD
-332 PAANQTVSGTVTFM
+332 PAANQTVSGTITFM

-402 DSQTQPMVLF
+402 DSQTQPMILF

-532 TVSDTVI
+532 AVSDTVI

-548 EIEQVIFY
+548 EIERVMFY
-556 VNDQLID
+556 VNDQLIE

-569 YTTNWITY
+569 FTTNWITY

-588 MTAQDLSGNQS
+588 MTAQDPSGNQS

-638 ESYKVYKN
+638 ESYKIYKN
-646 GSFLTETNEQFF
+646 GSFLTEINEQFLD
-658 NDVVV
+658 DVVV

-685 TEVCETSLYPPS
+685 TEVCETSLYPSS

-717 TAVSYRL
+717 TAESYRL

-737 NHTLDIGIGSNTCF
+737 NHTLDIGTGSNTCF

>member
-1 MTRKNIYFY
+1 
-10 ISFMLLLSCE
+10 MLLLSCE

-38 ITFPADQSV
+38 ITFPADQSI

-67 TIYLNDSIV
+67 TLYLNDSVV

-88 STYNNEE
+88 PTSNNEE

-103 KATDMAGNVNYTN
+103 KATDLAGNVNYTN

-137 FTGQTLKGEITIIIE
+137 FTGQTLTGEITIIIE

-166 DGDSIATYQEPPYRY
+166 NGDSIATYQEPPYRY

-188 IDDVIYTIH
+188 IDDVIHTIH

-220 ESDDEIAPTGTIISP
+220 DSDDEIAPTGTIISP

-244 INIEVYAYDNIRMGH
+244 INIEVNAYDNIRMGH
-259 VDFIIDGSEVA
+259 VDFIIDGSAVA

-321 DVTPPSIVIYD
+321 DIIPPSIVIYD

-402 DSQTQPMVLF
+402 DSQTQPMILF

-532 TVSDTVI
+532 AVSDTVI

-548 EIEQVIFY
+548 EIERVMFY
-556 VNDQLID
+556 VNDQLIE

-569 YTTNWITY
+569 FTTNWITY

-588 MTAQDLSGNQS
+588 MTAQDPSGNQS

-638 ESYKVYKN
+638 ESYKIYKN
-646 GSFLTETNEQFF
+646 GSFLTEINEQFLD
-658 NDVVV
+658 DVVV

-685 TEVCETSLYPPS
+685 TEVCETSLYPSS

-717 TAVSYRL
+717 TAESYRL

-737 NHTLDIGIGSNTCF
+737 NHTLDIGTGSNTCF

>member
-1 MTRKNIYFY
+1 
-10 ISFMLLLSCE
+10 MLLLSCE

-38 ITFPADQSV
+38 ITFPADQSI

-67 TIYLNDSIV
+67 TLYLNDSVV

-88 STYNNEE
+88 PTSNNEE

-103 KATDMAGNVNYTN
+103 KATDLAGNVNYTN

-137 FTGQTLKGEITIIIE
+137 FTGQTLTGEITIIIE
-152 ASDNDQVETVDLYI
+152 ASDNDQVETVNLYI
-166 DGDSIATYQEPPYRY
+166 NGDSIATYQEPPYRY

-188 IDDVIYTIH
+188 IDDVIHTIH

-220 ESDDEIAPTGTIISP
+220 DSDDEIAPTGTIISP

-244 INIEVYAYDNIRMGH
+244 INIEVNAYDNIRMGH
-259 VDFIIDGSEVA
+259 VDFIIDGSAVA

-278 YSWNTL
+278 YSWNTS

-321 DVTPPSIVIYD
+321 DIIPPSIVIYD
-332 PAANQTVSGTVTFM
+332 PAANQTVSGTITFM

-402 DSQTQPMVLF
+402 DSQTQPMILF

-532 TVSDTVI
+532 AVSDTVI

-548 EIEQVIFY
+548 EIERVMFY
-556 VNDQLID
+556 VNDQLIE

-569 YTTNWITY
+569 FTTNWITY

-588 MTAQDLSGNQS
+588 MTAQDPSGNQS

-638 ESYKVYKN
+638 ESYKIYKN
-646 GSFLTETNEQFF
+646 GSFLTEINEQFLD
-658 NDVVV
+658 DVVV

-685 TEVCETSLYPPS
+685 TEVCETSLYPSS

-717 TAVSYRL
+717 TAESYRL

-737 NHTLDIGIGSNTCF
+737 NHTLDIGTGSNTCF

>member
-1 MTRKNIYFY
+1 MKRKNIYFY
-10 ISFMLLLSCE
+10 ITFMLLLSCE

-38 ITFPADQSV
+38 ITFPADQSI

-67 TIYLNDSIV
+67 TLYLNDSVV

-88 STYNNEE
+88 PTSNNEE

-103 KATDMAGNVNYTN
+103 KATDLAGNVNYTN

-137 FTGQTLKGEITIIIE
+137 FTGQTLTGEITIIIE
-152 ASDNDQVETVDLYI
+152 ASDNDQVETVNLYI
-166 DGDSIATYQEPPYRY
+166 NGDSIATYQEPPYRY

-188 IDDVIYTIH
+188 IDDVIHTIH

-244 INIEVYAYDNIRMGH
+244 INIEVNAYDNIRMGH
-259 VDFIIDGSEVA
+259 VDFIIDGSAVA

-321 DVTPPSIVIYD
+321 DITPPSIVIYD

-402 DSQTQPMVLF
+402 DSQTQPMILF

-532 TVSDTVI
+532 AVSDTVI

-548 EIEQVIFY
+548 EIERVMFY
-556 VNDQLID
+556 VNDQLIE

-569 YTTNWITY
+569 FTTNWITY

-588 MTAQDLSGNQS
+588 MTAQDPSGNQS

-638 ESYKVYKN
+638 ESYKIYKN
-646 GSFLTETNEQFF
+646 GSFLTEINEQFLD
-658 NDVVV
+658 DVVV

-685 TEVCETSLYPPS
+685 TEVCETSLYPSS

-717 TAVSYRL
+717 TAESYRL

-737 NHTLDIGIGSNTCF
+737 NHTLDIGTGSNTCF